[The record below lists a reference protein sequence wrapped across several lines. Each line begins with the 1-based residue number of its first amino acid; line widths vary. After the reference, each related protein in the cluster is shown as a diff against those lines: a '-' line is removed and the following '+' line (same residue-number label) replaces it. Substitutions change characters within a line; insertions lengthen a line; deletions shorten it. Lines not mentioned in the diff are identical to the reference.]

1 MPAFDNHAP
10 SNTHDETISGPRNAR
25 YGAVL
30 FLVYLLMYGG
40 FVAINAFNPD
50 AMDTL
55 VVAGMNLALVYG
67 FGLILSAI
75 VLALL
80 YSWLCRAPAAAR
92 SSKRP
97 M

>member
-1 MPAFDNHAP
+1 MPAFDNHVP
-10 SNTHDETISGPRNAR
+10 SNPQVETNSSPRNAR

-50 AMDTL
+50 AMDT
-55 VVAGMNLALVYG
+55 VIVAGMNLALVYG

-75 VLALL
+75 ALALV
-80 YSWLCRAPAAAR
+80 YSWLCRAPATVR

>member
-1 MPAFDNHAP
+1 MPAFDNHVA
-10 SNTHDETISGPRNAR
+10 SNPQVEANSGPRNAR

-50 AMDTL
+50 AMDTV

-75 VLALL
+75 ALALV
-80 YSWLCRAPAAAR
+80 YSWLCRTPATAR